1 MLKKSN
7 NSSEKKRVRTD
18 ALSKPFDKKTL
29 TKAKKIAETYS
40 IVLNPN
46 PQLGFIGK
54 SIELPMVFAD
64 SKTEEQC
71 CKNIREALT
80 VAVATMIEC
89 GQTPPAPAAEKKRD
103 LQMNIRLTVE
113 EKERLTRASRNLGF
127 TGVSDFVRY
136 AALKESIL
144 ES

>member
-1 MLKKSN
+1 MLKKSS
-7 NSSEKKRVRTD
+7 NSSKRKRAKAD
-18 ALSKPFDKKTL
+18 ALTKPFDKETL
-29 TKAKKIAETYS
+29 VKARKIAKTYS

-46 PQLGFIGK
+46 LKLGFIGK

-64 SKTEEQC
+64 SKTEEKC

-89 GQTPPAPAAEKKRD
+89 GQTPPSPASEKRRD
-103 LQMNIRLTVE
+103 LQMNIRLTAE
-113 EKERLTRASRNLGF
+113 EKEKLTKASRNLGF

-136 AALKESIL
+136 VALKESIL